1 MSDADATPTTDP
13 DHDGDADHDA
23 DAESVAERSPKTRA
37 TRRAVAVTV
46 VGCALALGAGG
57 AAIALALGDAGV
69 ASPASAT
76 DASPQGCEASTSKI
90 TVQGT
95 GHATGTPDVLNAVFG
110 FSTTAGSSTAAL
122 SENNTKVTQALAAL
136 GSSGV
141 ASRDVQTTG
150 LSLSPQY
157 SFPHGVPVLTGYQ
170 VTDTVSATMRDVT
183 KAGAA
188 IDAVVGAADD
198 AAQIDS
204 LNFSLANPS
213 KIQDEARAQA
223 VHLAVAHAEAMAAAA
238 GRRLGPVCSLTDNTQ
253 PQQQQ
258 QPPYASSGFDQS
270 TPTSAVPVQ
279 PGTQLETDQVTLV
292 YALVPRGQKT

>member
-1 MSDADATPTTDP
+1 MSDA
-13 DHDGDADHDA
+13 DADHDA
-23 DAESVAERSPKTRA
+23 DAESLADRSPKTRT
-37 TRRAVAVTV
+37 TRRAVVVTV

-57 AAIALALGDAGV
+57 AALAVSLGDAGV

-76 DASPQGCEASTSKI
+76 DASPQGCEAATSKI

-136 GSSGV
+136 ASSGV

-170 VTDTVSATMRDVT
+170 VTDTVSATMPDVT

-188 IDAVVGAADD
+188 IDSVVGAADD

-204 LNFSLANPS
+204 LNFSIANPS
-213 KIQDEARAQA
+213 QIQDEARAQA

-258 QPPYASSGFDQS
+258 PPYASSGFDQS
-270 TPTSAVPVQ
+270 TPTSAVPLQ